1 MSFISIL
8 QSQSTQTVLLIVF
21 GLCGIFFTFVAAFTW
36 RALRSGEIDL
46 SDPQWVATLVWWRS
60 ASWIGL
66 VATFG
71 LTAVV
76 VFGGVW

>member
-1 MSFISIL
+1 MFVSWIVQPPAMQVIL
-8 QSQSTQTVLLIVF
+8 LMALGV
-21 GLCGIFFTFVAAFTW
+21 GGMLCAVIAAFTW

-46 SDPQWVATLVWWRS
+46 SDTGWVATLVWWRS

-71 LTAVV
+71 LTA
-76 VFGGVW
+76 GGVW

>member
-1 MSFISIL
+1 MLVTWIIQAPAMQVIL
-8 QSQSTQTVLLIVF
+8 LMVL
-21 GLCGIFFTFVAAFTW
+21 GLGGACCAVIAAFTW

-46 SDPQWVATLVWWRS
+46 SDPGWVATLVWWRS